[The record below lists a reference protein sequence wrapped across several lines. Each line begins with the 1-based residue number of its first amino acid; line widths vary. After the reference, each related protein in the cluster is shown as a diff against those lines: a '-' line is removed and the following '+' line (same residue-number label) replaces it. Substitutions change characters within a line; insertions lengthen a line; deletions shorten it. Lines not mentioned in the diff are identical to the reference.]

1 MATYQ
6 PLFFAGVS
14 MAGVAVGTLVAI
26 GTAPLL
32 AGLGARLLRGEA
44 ATRRWMVSTLV
55 ASVGLA
61 LLIIAGNRTAV
72 EPLGFLAAVGAGSA
86 YAVYAVA
93 AKDVIEQSGPTTAM
107 TLTFGWAALLS
118 MPLLAFGDVAWVTD
132 ESGLSLVLYLGLI
145 TTTLAY
151 LLFARGLAVS
161 PVGTTTTL
169 TLAEPAV
176 AALLG
181 VVVLGEQLDTLSWL
195 GLGLLVAALGS
206 LSRARS

>member
-1 MATYQ
+1 M
-6 PLFFAGVS
+6 
-14 MAGVAVGTLVAI
+14 
-26 GTAPLL
+26 
-32 AGLGARLLRGEA
+32 
-44 ATRRWMVSTLV
+44 
-55 ASVGLA
+55 
-61 LLIIAGNRTAV
+61 
-72 EPLGFLAAVGAGSA
+72 GAGSA

-132 ESGLSLVLYLGLI
+132 EGGLSLVLYLGLI